1 MQKLSAILAIVA
13 FAAVHVGAA
22 NAAVKKRHPLVER
35 SAAGT
40 VIQPTRTIIHH
51 PDGTTTIY
59 VTPRRSY
66 LDPGTEVSVG
76 DGSYR
81 DYMLPPDGDPGRA
94 DWFYGPDQT
103 GSGGMPLPR
112 AFYIP
117 GFNPNTPF

>member
-1 MQKLSAILAIVA
+1 MRKLSAILAIVA
-13 FAAVHVGAA
+13 FAAAHVGAA
-22 NAAVKKRHPLVER
+22 NAVVKKRHPLVER

>member
-1 MQKLSAILAIVA
+1 MRRLPALVAIVA
-13 FAAVHVGAA
+13 LAAGHVGAA
-22 NAAVKKRHPLVER
+22 NAAVKKHYPRVVR

-81 DYMLPPDGDPGRA
+81 DYAFPPDGDPGRSN
-94 DWFYGPDQT
+94 WFYGFDQT
-103 GSGGMPLPR
+103 GSGGLPLPR
-112 AFYIP
+112 PFDIP
-117 GFNPNTPF
+117 GFNPATPF

>member
-1 MQKLSAILAIVA
+1 MRKLPAIVVIVA
-13 FAAVHVGAA
+13 FAAAQVGAA
-22 NAAVKKRHPLVER
+22 NAAVKKHPRVMR

-66 LDPGTEVSVG
+66 LDPGTEVSIG
-76 DGSYR
+76 DGSYL
-81 DYMLPPDGDPGRA
+81 DYAFPPDGDPGRPN
-94 DWFYGPDQT
+94 WFYGPDQT

-112 AFYIP
+112 PFYIP
-117 GFNPNTPF
+117 GYNPATPF